1 MTRDNRRR
9 ANPRREEVR
18 RQAPPPPYYCWTV
31 APRLLA
37 LMTGAMGG
45 SEAFEHFRNAGIE
58 VLKGFRAVL
67 DAQIEALG
75 RRQSERGTKIP
86 VE

>member
-1 MTRDNRRR
+1 
-9 ANPRREEVR
+9 
-18 RQAPPPPYYCWTV
+18 
-31 APRLLA
+31 
-37 LMTGAMGG
+37 MTGAMG
-45 SEAFEHFRNAGIE
+45 SSQAFEHFRNAGIE